1 MFFFSGKQKCLIWRS
16 TRRTWHLLHTWPLL
30 RAWHFPR
37 AWHLLRTWLLLRA
50 WHQLLAVGL
59 FLSHPFLTSPE
70 PNTPCDAQNNQ
81 KWYYTHQPKVD
92 DVLFPVVLQV
102 CIQNNITVPRVEHT
116 MWFWWYLF
124 KLKAFNSPNL
134 YCACSIIR
142 KSAGHGCPPVMHGS
156 HFKLWSL
163 VKLFWK
169 RESGKKRVFL
179 KHQQWII
186 SDCLTM

>member
-1 MFFFSGKQKCLIWRS
+1 MSFFFQGSRNALFGAPLGARDTCCARDICCARDFCFARDISCL
-16 TRRTWHLLHTWPLL
+16 
-30 RAWHFPR
+30 
-37 AWHLLRTWLLLRA
+37 
-50 WHQLLAVGL
+50 Q

-169 RESGKKRVFL
+169 RESGKKTC
-179 KHQQWII
+179 I
-186 SDCLTM
+186 SKTPAMNY